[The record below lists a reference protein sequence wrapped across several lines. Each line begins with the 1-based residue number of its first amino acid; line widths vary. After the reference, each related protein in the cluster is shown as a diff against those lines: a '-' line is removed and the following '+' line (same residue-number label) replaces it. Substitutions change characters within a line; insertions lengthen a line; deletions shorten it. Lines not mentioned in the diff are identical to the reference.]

1 MRSAPNEAAYELKE
15 VLRTFIVDDAQ
26 IVTMGARVIGSE
38 LAKSIVRAFLSS
50 EYQGGRSAPKVDRIK
65 DYENGRA

>member
-1 MRSAPNEAAYELKE
+1 MSN
-15 VLRTFIVDDAQ
+15 DAQ

-65 DYENGRA
+65 EYENGRV